1 MSDIGIGRLIKEP
14 QARDAIHVAVAP
26 VTAMERLA
34 PGQPVSFAGDGHT
47 SVCAAIGA
55 SVGIVDPFLT
65 APVFAGERFWLFLWP
80 GSITS
85 LRHDWTHPAFEPK
98 PLDASEQWI
107 RDFASSIPLDYAIV
121 MEGARDYLA
130 TGEYLCFGGL
140 LIGESV
146 PDEFWPHYARVTGQ
160 KVPEDARG
168 SFFTCSCG

>member
-26 VTAMERLA
+26 VTATERLA

-47 SVCAAIGA
+47 SVCAASGA

-98 PLDASEQWI
+98 PRDASEQWI
-107 RDFASSIPLDYAIV
+107 RDFATGVGLKYEVV
-121 MEGARDYLA
+121 MEGAREYLR

-140 LIGESV
+140 LEGEYV
-146 PDEFWPHYARVTGQ
+146 PDDFWPHYEQVTNTT
-160 KVPEDARG
+160 VPKNERG
-168 SFFTCSCG
+168 SFFTCSC